1 MLWVSG
7 LGVEDQQNGQRQ
19 VPILMISFRSF
30 YYFNEKKYTTFYMT
44 IVWYLVAKIVKTEL

>member
-30 YYFNEKKYTTFYMT
+30 YYFNEKKNVHDFPYDNCAIF
-44 IVWYLVAKIVKTEL
+44 VG